1 LITDGENVPYRRT
14 SYKSIKACFAYTMFV
29 TNNLDKRKKEIIHT
43 WIAGQSSCT
52 LIIPKP
58 LAQEYGLDKPS
69 HVVVEGKPE
78 GILIKKLEI

>member
-1 LITDGENVPYRRT
+1 
-14 SYKSIKACFAYTMFV
+14 MFV
-29 TNNLDKRKKEIIHT
+29 SNNLEKRKKEIIHT

>member
-1 LITDGENVPYRRT
+1 MLL
-14 SYKSIKACFAYTMFV
+14 S
-29 TNNLDKRKKEIIHT
+29 NNLDKRKKEIIHT

>member
-1 LITDGENVPYRRT
+1 
-14 SYKSIKACFAYTMFV
+14 M
-29 TNNLDKRKKEIIHT
+29 LDKRKKEIIHT

-78 GILIKKLEI
+78 GILIIPTYGSHELKIEGLVKYEQFKVLS

>member
-1 LITDGENVPYRRT
+1 MYPLGYQWEGTFH
-14 SYKSIKACFAYTMFV
+14 KHIKTPFAYTMFMS
-29 TNNLDKRKKEIIHT
+29 TLLNRQKREIIHT
-43 WIAGQSSCT
+43 WIAGKPSCT

-58 LAQEYGLDKPS
+58 LTQEYGLDKPS

>member
-1 LITDGENVPYRRT
+1 
-14 SYKSIKACFAYTMFV
+14 MF
-29 TNNLDKRKKEIIHT
+29 NRLNKQKREIIHT

-69 HVVVEGKPE
+69 HVIVEGIPE

>member
-1 LITDGENVPYRRT
+1 
-14 SYKSIKACFAYTMFV
+14 MFV
-29 TNNLDKRKKEIIHT
+29 SNNLDKRKKEIIHT

-58 LAQEYGLDKPS
+58 QEYGLDKPS

>member
-1 LITDGENVPYRRT
+1 MSSLF
-14 SYKSIKACFAYTMFV
+14 SKQ
-29 TNNLDKRKKEIIHT
+29 KKEIIHT

-52 LIIPKP
+52 LIPKP

-69 HVVVEGKPE
+69 AAVVEGKPE

>member
-1 LITDGENVPYRRT
+1 
-14 SYKSIKACFAYTMFV
+14 M
-29 TNNLDKRKKEIIHT
+29 LDKRKKEIIHT

-58 LAQEYGLDKPS
+58 LAHEYGLDKPS

>member
-1 LITDGENVPYRRT
+1 
-14 SYKSIKACFAYTMFV
+14 M
-29 TNNLDKRKKEIIHT
+29 NNIHVEHVRQAKKGIHT

>member
-1 LITDGENVPYRRT
+1 MKGKEGTIFMSST
-14 SYKSIKACFAYTMFV
+14 
-29 TNNLDKRKKEIIHT
+29 LDKRKKEIIHT

>member
-1 LITDGENVPYRRT
+1 
-14 SYKSIKACFAYTMFV
+14 MFML
-29 TNNLDKRKKEIIHT
+29 NHSDKGKKEIIHA
-43 WIAGQSSCT
+43 WIACQSSCT

-78 GILIKKLEI
+78 GILINKLEI